1 MRKARAP
8 SRTVLPG
15 SPAAAPA
22 PWSPAATAGM
32 GTSADGESIVLP
44 GLGAIEDI
52 KAALGE
58 DRLGDYAA
66 ARSLGS

>member
-1 MRKARAP
+1 
-8 SRTVLPG
+8 
-15 SPAAAPA
+15 
-22 PWSPAATAGM
+22 M

-44 GLGAIEDI
+44 GPGAIEDI

-66 ARSLGS
+66 ARSLGN